1 MYLLFFSSLKT
12 KVEIDDINL
21 PLKKGD
27 IVGNLVI
34 EFEDGSIDLLEN
46 YIYLR
51 K

>member
-1 MYLLFFSSLKT
+1 MERNYVRIFI
-12 KVEIDDINL
+12 ED
-21 PLKKGD
+21 
-27 IVGNLVI
+27 GNVFI